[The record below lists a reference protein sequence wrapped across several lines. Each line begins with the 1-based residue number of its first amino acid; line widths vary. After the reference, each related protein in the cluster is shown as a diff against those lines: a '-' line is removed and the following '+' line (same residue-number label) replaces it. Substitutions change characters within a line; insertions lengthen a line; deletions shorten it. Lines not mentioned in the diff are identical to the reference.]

1 MKHLDL
7 ELENLEERVAPGLV
21 AGVSTGVSIGVGVVA
36 GGNIGV
42 SGGSG
47 DDTHE
52 TGTCGCDSH

>member
-36 GGNIGV
+36 GGNIG
-42 SGGSG
+42 GGG
-47 DDTHE
+47 GGEHTNE